1 MEYIVIICL
10 SSMILRQDI
19 FTTCQT
25 ILGDS
30 SKHQNDVDNDVLKA
44 LRKFTIKFSAYQI
57 DTQRELQAL
66 GKRLGIVETE
76 LEEIIDSKD
85 KSSETQ
91 RNFTTG
97 MCLMVQGLL
106 IGNLYYQRRG
116 NGTWS
121 HLWFAR
127 VRECPQWCS
136 IDGATVTV
144 HRFFCILY
152 DHEQVKLTTS
162 LYHTLT
168 DTSHHITTFLR
179 DDVTLWILLHFQDRH
194 RYTTAIPS
202 HYRL

>member
-10 SSMILRQDI
+10 SSMILRQAI

-57 DTQRELQAL
+57 DTLQTL
-66 GKRLGIVETE
+66 ENRLGIVETE

-85 KSSETQ
+85 KISEIQ
-91 RNFTTG
+91 QNFTTG

-121 HLWFAR
+121 HLWFAGI
-127 VRECPQWCS
+127 RES
-136 IDGATVTV
+136 TVV
-144 HRFFCILY
+144 LY
-152 DHEQVKLTTS
+152 
-162 LYHTLT
+162 
-168 DTSHHITTFLR
+168 
-179 DDVTLWILLHFQDRH
+179 
-194 RYTTAIPS
+194 
-202 HYRL
+202 

>member
-10 SSMILRQDI
+10 SLILLRQAL
-19 FTTCQT
+19 FTNCQT

-30 SKHQNDVDNDVLKA
+30 SKHQNDVDNDVLKV
-44 LRKFTIKFSAYQI
+44 LRKLTIEFSAYRI

-66 GKRLGIVETE
+66 KNRLGIMENE

-97 MCLMVQGLL
+97 MCLMFQGLL

-116 NGTWS
+116 NG
-121 HLWFAR
+121 H
-127 VRECPQWCS
+127 
-136 IDGATVTV
+136 
-144 HRFFCILY
+144 
-152 DHEQVKLTTS
+152 DHEHVKLTTS
-162 LYHTLT
+162 LYHTLP

-179 DDVTLWILLHFQDRH
+179 QDVTLWILLHFQDWH
-194 RYTTAIPS
+194 GYTIAIPS
-202 HYRL
+202 HYRF

>member
-1 MEYIVIICL
+1 M
-10 SSMILRQDI
+10 
-19 FTTCQT
+19 
-25 ILGDS
+25 
-30 SKHQNDVDNDVLKA
+30 LKA

-66 GKRLGIVETE
+66 GNRLGIVETE

-85 KSSETQ
+85 KNSETQ

-121 HLWFAR
+121 HLWFAG

-136 IDGATVTV
+136 IGGATVTV
-144 HRFFCILY
+144 HRIFCILY
-152 DHEQVKLTTS
+152 DHE
-162 LYHTLT
+162 
-168 DTSHHITTFLR
+168 
-179 DDVTLWILLHFQDRH
+179 
-194 RYTTAIPS
+194 
-202 HYRL
+202 